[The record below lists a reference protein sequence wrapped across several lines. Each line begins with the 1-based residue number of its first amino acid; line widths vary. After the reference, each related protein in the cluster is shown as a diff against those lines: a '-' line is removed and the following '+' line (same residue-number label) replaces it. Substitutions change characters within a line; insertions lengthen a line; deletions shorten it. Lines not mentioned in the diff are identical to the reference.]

1 MAIFPQPGVV
11 QSFAEQGDLIEI
23 EDIAGDEVD
32 ANYGTGAR
40 EAGSVDGTL
49 YGVWFRAAQKST
61 VWYNVDVFEGAGVEP
76 PTTFEELQQVA
87 QTISD
92 YGVEPYSIGAD
103 VGWPLSD
110 LFENIY
116 LRTAGPDMY
125 DQLAAHEIPWTDQ
138 SVKDALTVMADI
150 LGDESLL
157 AGGATGAEQTDFN
170 GSVTQVFADPPKGAI
185 IFEGDFVGGI
195 ISGET
200 KAEVGHRCRLL
211 RVPLDRRIGACGARW
226 WRLRRAVGRHR
237 RRQGTDRVPR
247 HAGSRRDLGRR
258 GGFISPNTQVDTSVY
273 PDEVSQRAAQALV
286 DAGESVRYDLSD
298 LQPTEF
304 GATTG
309 QGIWG
314 MLIDFLRDPSDVDG
328 TAQALESA
336 AKKAYG
342 GVVAMDDG
350 ARAAAADGRGR
361 VAVPRPGPGAAG
373 RHRRLPDLLLGRAEL
388 LRCERRR
395 SSSASRTTRRCSRRR
410 RRCTAIKNNLI
421 WVVFAPSI
429 VTALGLVFAVLTER
443 IAWSTAFKVAIFMPM
458 AISFLSAGVTWR
470 LIYEQ
475 DPDLGLANAAAGA
488 VGRTSSGRP
497 ASCRAPA
504 RRRSRRCEP
513 PATVASDARIPSASG
528 ETAAFGLVAIP
539 PESVPDGAVQAVE
552 PTAADD
558 GIAGTVW
565 LDFAP
570 GGGGEPG
577 EHRPRRASACPASR
591 WRPSPTVRSW
601 RRRRPARTDLRRSTA
616 WRRARTSCGCRRRT
630 SASRSAASAGSDRR
644 SSRRRSSCP
653 TSGSGRA
660 SRWW

>member
-1 MAIFPQPGVV
+1 MTLTKTWFARPIVSLAAVALLAAACGGGEDLDADSGGTETSGAAGSVDLSGQTIEVAATWTGSEQDRFQMVLDAFGEQTGATVRFRSAGDDVAAYVGPRIEGGDPPDVAIFPQPGVV

-23 EDIAGDEVD
+23 EDIVGDEID

-76 PTTFEELQQVA
+76 PTTIEELHQVA

-116 LRTAGPDMY
+116 LRTAGPDKY

-150 LGDESLL
+150 IGDESLL

-170 GSVTQVFADPPKGAI
+170 GSVTQVFTDPPKGAI

-200 KAEVGHRCRLL
+200 KAEVGTDADFFEFPSIDGSEPAVLGGGDFAVLL
-211 RVPLDRRIGACGARW
+211 GDTEGGKALIEYLATPEAAEIWVAE
-226 WRLRRAVGRHR
+226 
-237 RRQGTDRVPR
+237 
-247 HAGSRRDLGRR
+247 
-258 GGFISPNTQVDTSVY
+258 GGFISPNSQVDPSMY

-286 DAGESVRYDLSD
+286 DAGEGVRYDLSD

-314 MLIDFLRDPSDVDG
+314 TLIDFLRDPSDVDG

-342 GVVAMDDG
+342 
-350 ARAAAADGRGR
+350 
-361 VAVPRPGPGAAG
+361 
-373 RHRRLPDLLLGRAEL
+373 E
-388 LRCERRR
+388 
-395 SSSASRTTRRCSRRR
+395 
-410 RRCTAIKNNLI
+410 
-421 WVVFAPSI
+421 
-429 VTALGLVFAVLTER
+429 
-443 IAWSTAFKVAIFMPM
+443 
-458 AISFLSAGVTWR
+458 
-470 LIYEQ
+470 
-475 DPDLGLANAAAGA
+475 
-488 VGRTSSGRP
+488 
-497 ASCRAPA
+497 
-504 RRRSRRCEP
+504 
-513 PATVASDARIPSASG
+513 
-528 ETAAFGLVAIP
+528 
-539 PESVPDGAVQAVE
+539 
-552 PTAADD
+552 
-558 GIAGTVW
+558 
-565 LDFAP
+565 
-570 GGGGEPG
+570 
-577 EHRPRRASACPASR
+577 
-591 WRPSPTVRSW
+591 
-601 RRRRPARTDLRRSTA
+601 
-616 WRRARTSCGCRRRT
+616 
-630 SASRSAASAGSDRR
+630 
-644 SSRRRSSCP
+644 
-653 TSGSGRA
+653 
-660 SRWW
+660 